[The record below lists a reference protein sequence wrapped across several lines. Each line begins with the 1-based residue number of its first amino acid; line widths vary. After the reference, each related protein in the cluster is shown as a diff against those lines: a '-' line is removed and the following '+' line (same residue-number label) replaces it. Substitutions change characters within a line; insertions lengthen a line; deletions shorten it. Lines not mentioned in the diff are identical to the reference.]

1 MLLMDGVVE
10 NQGVLSCRRG
20 TEEVRATNEG
30 PFVAARRA
38 QNQKTGLA
46 SAIRYL
52 PVLSNIIASFMTKAN
67 GEERSSR
74 QAAPAPPPSIAF
86 PIVIS
91 KTKSSATTT
100 APAATATASS
110 PSRPGSSYGTP
121 PSTSAST
128 LLSHHLTLDER
139 PRTLSGGSTSSLA
152 ESSSPRP
159 RKHRGPPSLLLKPRS
174 RPTSATSF
182 EVDFSGIQTP
192 RRQRDGEG
200 SSTRSSSLTRAGPS
214 QSSPPRQSTAATPHE
229 ALRRT
234 ARREQAATKEPTPDA
249 CNDADDAPPPH
260 HLTPLQKQIRSDGQ
274 RISSFLDG
282 SSDDDDGLPLR
293 GRTRWSI
300 KVNISLSICRPYVA
314 LLQWSRGSRA
324 WLLAQTDV
332 VVPLPVAQGG
342 WVEWGVAKLLGGGGR
357 QRDGDA
363 EDAKARKKR

>member
-1 MLLMDGVVE
+1 M
-10 NQGVLSCRRG
+10 
-20 TEEVRATNEG
+20 A
-30 PFVAARRA
+30 
-38 QNQKTGLA
+38 GLA

-52 PVLSNIIASFMTKAN
+52 PVLSNITASFMTKAN

-110 PSRPGSSYGTP
+110 PSRPDSSFGTP
-121 PSTSAST
+121 PSTTSAST

-282 SSDDDDGLPLR
+282 SDDDDGLPLR
-293 GRTRWSI
+293 DRTRWSI
-300 KVNISLSICRPYVA
+300 KVNVSLSICRPYVA
-314 LLQWSRGSRA
+314 LLRWRRGSRA

-342 WVEWGVAKLLGGGGR
+342 WVEWGVAKVLGGKR
-357 QRDGDA
+357 GDA
-363 EDAKARKKR
+363 DADAEAKARKSK